1 MKLISRNP
9 NFVQQEWIDY
19 CLTHTGQRMPKDY
32 YDSGELDYA
41 MHDVGYGKC
50 PWFTEWGIDPST
62 TFLERFDEGN
72 VPFKPDFSFLG
83 EPNIRWGVLK
93 YKPGQYMPLHSD
105 DVRFKNEKRLWMPM
119 QDYVEGHMV
128 LHGNEYYKD
137 WKAGDVYH
145 FTDGAA
151 QHGFANISGVTR
163 LVFTIV
169 IFPNQE

>member
-1 MKLISRNP
+1 MKLLSRNP
-9 NFVQQEWIDY
+9 NFIQQDWIDY
-19 CLTHTGQRMPKDY
+19 CINNTGQRMPKDY
-32 YDSGELDYA
+32 HDSGELEYA

-62 TFLERFDEGN
+62 TFLERFDEGS

-83 EPNIRWGVLK
+83 EPNVRWGILK

-105 DVRFKNEKRLWMPM
+105 DIRFNKEKRLWMPM

-128 LHGNEYYKD
+128 LHDGEYYKD

-145 FTDGAA
+145 FDNGHA
-151 QHGFANISGVTR
+151 QHGFANISGVVR

-169 IFPNQE
+169 IFPEQ